1 MLNKAAPGKAVPV
14 LLLWFVLIA
23 VLHPFLWLLFS
34 TIKPETELMQYPPTF
49 FPQELTFEN
58 YIQVWESIPLLTLVK
73 NTVIFSLGVAVT
85 SVFFDSMAAYAFAR
99 IRFRG
104 SRWMFTAILITMMI
118 PFQVIMIPLFVEV
131 YKLGL
136 LDTFWGLILP
146 RAGSAFGIFMMRS
159 FFISLPRELEE
170 SGRVDGFNEFMIYWR
185 IMLPLCV
192 PALITLGIFH
202 FMGNWNDLLYP
213 LMLTSSTEMR
223 TLPAGL
229 AMFVGDNTIEY
240 GPTLAA
246 AAISFLPL
254 LILFLFAQ
262 KYFVQGVAT
271 SGLKG

>member
-1 MLNKAAPGKAVPV
+1 
-14 LLLWFVLIA
+14 
-23 VLHPFLWLLFS
+23 
-34 TIKPETELMQYPPTF
+34 
-49 FPQELTFEN
+49 
-58 YIQVWESIPLLTLVK
+58 
-73 NTVIFSLGVAVT
+73 
-85 SVFFDSMAAYAFAR
+85 
-99 IRFRG
+99 
-104 SRWMFTAILITMMI
+104 
-118 PFQVIMIPLFVEV
+118 
-131 YKLGL
+131 
-136 LDTFWGLILP
+136 
-146 RAGSAFGIFMMRS
+146 MMRS